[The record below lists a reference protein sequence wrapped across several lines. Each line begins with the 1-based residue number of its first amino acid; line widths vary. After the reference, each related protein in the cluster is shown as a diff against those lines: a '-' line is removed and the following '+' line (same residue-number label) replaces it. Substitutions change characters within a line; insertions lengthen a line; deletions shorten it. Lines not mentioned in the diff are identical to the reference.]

1 MASNLPKVFLDTTVL
16 IAAALSESDGAPSRI
31 FFTLGTIGRVDLRV
45 SSGVLAE
52 ADGVLGQIAGSA
64 VGEIRAELAANLERG
79 NVGVAANPADSTVE
93 QCVALTRYR
102 PDARVLAAAIEADCD
117 VLVSEDKE
125 HLLNNPDIGP
135 PNTKLVVM
143 SVHEALDWLQ
153 DRILSDIREKR
164 S

>member
-1 MASNLPKVFLDTTVL
+1 M
-16 IAAALSESDGAPSRI
+16 
-31 FFTLGTIGRVDLRV
+31 
-45 SSGVLAE
+45 
-52 ADGVLGQIAGSA
+52 
-64 VGEIRAELAANLERG
+64 
-79 NVGVAANPADSTVE
+79 
-93 QCVALTRYR
+93 
-102 PDARVLAAAIEADCD
+102 LAAAIEADCD